1 MPTRTQLDAAGVVEV
16 LRAATQTMQDHR
28 LALDR
33 LGSDEEWEPVDDA
46 ESDGRSSSE
55 QAGSA
60 LAETL
65 RVATEAVEGS
75 TSLAQLAV
83 ALAAVRPRSDAGP
96 AAREFSDVLAGLAEA
111 MRNADHLDGARVAIG
126 LELAAERL
134 AAADDGSHAGC
145 LPAVLAV
152 AADAALGAVDD
163 GATLPDVLIAAAEE
177 GLVELESGP
186 VNNPDLV
193 RRGVVDPAAAGLLLV
208 LDVFTC
214 VVTDEPLPAPPAE
227 PPTAPAA
234 GAHRYRVA
242 CRIEPHEGSGLEDA
256 NWLES
261 TWHQLG
267 ELVEFSGSGASWR
280 GELLTVLPG
289 AAVEAVF
296 EVGRPR
302 DLHLGLADPA
312 GSAP

>member
-1 MPTRTQLDAAGVVEV
+1 MVEV
-16 LRAATQTMQDHR
+16 LRAATQTVQDHR
-28 LALDR
+28 GALDQ
-33 LGSDEEWEPVDDA
+33 LGSDSPGEEWEIPETGDPA
-46 ESDGRSSSE
+46 GAGATEL
-55 QAGSA
+55 AGSA

-65 RVATEAVEGS
+65 GAATAAVEGCS
-75 TSLAQLAV
+75 SLAEVAG
-83 ALAAVRPRSDAGP
+83 ALAAVRPRAGAGP
-96 AAREFSDVLAGLAEA
+96 TAEAFTDVLAGLAEA
-111 MRNADHLDGARVAIG
+111 MRNADHLDGSRLAIG

-134 AAADDGSHAGC
+134 AGADDGSHAGC
-145 LPAVLAV
+145 LPAVLAA

-163 GATLPDVLIAAAEE
+163 GAKLPDVLIAAAEE

-186 VNNPDLV
+186 VNNPELV

-214 VVTDEPLPAPPAE
+214 VVTDEPLPVPPAAPPS
-227 PPTAPAA
+227 APAT

-242 CRIEPHEGSGLEDA
+242 CRIELHEGGGLEDA

-261 TWHQLG
+261 TWHQMG
-267 ELVEFSGSGASWR
+267 ELVEFSGGDGRWR
-280 GELLTVLPG
+280 GELLTALPG

-302 DLHLGLADPA
+302 DLHLGLADPL
-312 GSAP
+312 APGDSSS